1 MTRYLTQQNRDRNN
15 MMILAFLLLGVVM
28 IFSSAYILLRQR
40 QMKILKEEKD
50 HVTDAYAIANEER
63 DKAEKADKLKTIF
76 LQNMS
81 HEIRTPLNA
90 IVGFNQ
96 ILNSGIDYEITEEER
111 HDMTE
116 SINNNAEL
124 LVKLVNEDRKSTR
137 LNSSHQIISYA
148 VFCLKQKK
156 KQNWHLDPGQNDKR
170 PVLPFASDFAF

>member
-1 MTRYLTQQNRDRNN
+1 
-15 MMILAFLLLGVVM
+15 
-28 IFSSAYILLRQR
+28 
-40 QMKILKEEKD
+40 MKILKEEKD

-116 SINNNAEL
+116 SINNNAL
-124 LVKLVNEDRKSTR
+124 SLRG
-137 LNSSHQIISYA
+137 
-148 VFCLKQKK
+148 FLK
-156 KQNWHLDPGQNDKR
+156 
-170 PVLPFASDFAF
+170 VT